1 MQTARTLMGVE
12 FRFSGSLSTGLV
24 IHKNV
29 NIRIPHD
36 AIKII
41 QAEIEEKS
49 PVLMGAC
56 RDNPPVKSIGNAL
69 MNNGYSPQF
78 SSYVVPL
85 LISDG
90 FCIAN
95 EQRPF
100 VVTKL
105 AKN

>member
-1 MQTARTLMGVE
+1 MQSERTLMGVE
-12 FRFSGSLSTGLV
+12 FRFLGTLSTGLV

-29 NIRIPHD
+29 NIRISPD
-36 AIKII
+36 SIKII
-41 QAEIEEKS
+41 QAEIQEKS

-56 RDNPPVKSIGNAL
+56 KDNPPDKSIGKAL

-85 LISDG
+85 LIADG

-100 VVTKL
+100 VITKR
-105 AKN
+105 AKT